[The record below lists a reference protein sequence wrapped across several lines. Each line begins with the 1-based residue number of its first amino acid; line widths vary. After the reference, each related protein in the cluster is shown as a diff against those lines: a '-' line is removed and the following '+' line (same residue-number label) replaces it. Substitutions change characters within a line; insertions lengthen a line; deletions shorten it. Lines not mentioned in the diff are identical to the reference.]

1 MPIKPQEPAC
11 DRGHPRLDSKSIPGM
26 VLTMHCRIA
35 QPRRFNTTKLGFSVV
50 LITTLTLAACGTQD
64 TSSSEQGE
72 NPVLPTSGNDA
83 PNGSVNDSSD
93 ESTNAQPQLPC
104 ASDSFDLSH
113 GGALFRFEYVYD
125 TANRRITTET
135 TRVSD
140 GNQWL
145 SENTVY
151 RADGRA
157 SETWEFSDTDV
168 LLSRYESTYTAQGA
182 LKTKNN
188 YDSDNNPTTVETL
201 TYNGLDQLIE
211 HRTDFVQIEGGSRVT
226 YAYDDRGRLIETVS
240 EGFMT
245 TTTTYAYNDEDR
257 LIQYEVS
264 SQNASTVYDIQY
276 EVDAESRVLETEVT
290 EVGNLVSRTTYKYTG
305 DLLVAMEV
313 FNATETLVSRT
324 YYFCD
329 SLPSL

>member
-1 MPIKPQEPAC
+1 MLKHIHTFVVGSLLVASLNGCGGSPS
-11 DRGHPRLDSKSIPGM
+11 DSE
-26 VLTMHCRIA
+26 T
-35 QPRRFNTTKLGFSVV
+35 NN
-50 LITTLTLAACGTQD
+50 D
-64 TSSSEQGE
+64 
-72 NPVLPTSGNDA
+72 NPSLPTSGNDS
-83 PNGSVNDSSD
+83 PNGSINDSND
-93 ESTNAQPQLPC
+93 EDTPAQSQLPC

-125 TANRRITTET
+125 TADRRITTET

-182 LKTKNN
+182 LKTKEN

-211 HRTDFVQIEGGSRVT
+211 HRTDFVQIEGSTRIT

-245 TTTTYAYNDEDR
+245 TTTTYTYDAQDR

-264 SQNASTVYDIQY
+264 GHNASSTYDVTYQ
-276 EVDAESRVLETEVT
+276 VDDDGRIMQTEVS
-290 EVGNLVSRTTYKYTG
+290 EAGQLLSRTTFKYTG
-305 DLLVAMEV
+305 ELLVATEV
-313 FNATETLVSRT
+313 FNETETLISRT
-324 YYFCD
+324 YFFCD

>member
-1 MPIKPQEPAC
+1 MDLYPP
-11 DRGHPRLDSKSIPGM
+11 
-26 VLTMHCRIA
+26 
-35 QPRRFNTTKLGFSVV
+35 KLPHSGIRS
-50 LITTLTLAACGTQD
+50 LTLFILLLSTFTQGACGD
-64 TSSSEQGE
+64 TSGSSSGNNA
-72 NPVLPTSGNDA
+72 NPTLPTSGNDA
-83 PNGSVNDSSD
+83 PNGTVNDSSD
-93 ESTNAQPQLPC
+93 ESTTAQPQLPC

-125 TANRRITTET
+125 SANRRITTET
-135 TRVSD
+135 TRVFD
-140 GNQWL
+140 GKTWL

-157 SETWEFSDTDV
+157 SETWEFSDTDI
-168 LLSRYESTYTAQGA
+168 LLSRNESTYTAQGA

-188 YDSDNNPTTVETL
+188 YDSENNPTTLETL
-201 TYNGLDQLIE
+201 TYNGLEQLIE
-211 HRTDFVQIEGGSRVT
+211 HRTDFVQIEGGSRIT

-245 TTTTYAYNDEDR
+245 TTTTYTYDDGDR

-264 SQNASTVYDIQY
+264 SHNASTVYELDY
-276 EVDAESRVLETEVT
+276 ELDAQSRILEIEVT
-290 EVGNLVSRTTYKYTG
+290 EMGTLVSRTTYKYTG

-313 FNATETLVSRT
+313 FNDTETLVSRT